1 MLHSLGSHKPNTI
14 DTHMAMTDQETV
26 LYLCVVFCHC
36 LARLSHCS
44 VQLVVSL
51 THKHSQLPELSQ
63 QSVVILGQLF
73 DLIASVLQLCPED
86 GALLVCALQAVM
98 KLLHLQGGRTLSNLF
113 S

>member
-51 THKHSQLPELSQ
+51 THEHSQLPELSQ
-63 QSVVILGQLF
+63 QSIVILSQLF
-73 DLIASVLQLCPED
+73 NLTASVLQLCSED
-86 GALLVCALQAVM
+86 GALLM
-98 KLLHLQGGRTLSNLF
+98 
-113 S
+113 

>member
-1 MLHSLGSHKPNTI
+1 
-14 DTHMAMTDQETV
+14 MAMTNQEMV

-51 THKHSQLPELSQ
+51 AHKYSQLPELSQ

-73 DLIASVLQLCPED
+73 NLIASVLQLCSED
-86 GALLVCALQAVM
+86 GALLV
-98 KLLHLQGGRTLSNLF
+98 
-113 S
+113 